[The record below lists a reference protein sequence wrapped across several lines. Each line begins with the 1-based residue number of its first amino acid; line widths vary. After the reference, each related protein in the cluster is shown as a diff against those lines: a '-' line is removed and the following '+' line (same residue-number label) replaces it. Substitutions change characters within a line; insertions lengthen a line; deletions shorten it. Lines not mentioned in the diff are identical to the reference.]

1 MATADLTARM
11 VFMVDSV
18 MLRMI
23 CKSAIGWEE
32 RLEEILGLFF
42 DILCGMDIKSS
53 KEVVAEGQKILREK
67 LIDSLWE
74 DMSVRMPDPEMYVQ
88 FACEDLEQVWAS
100 GQKLFQLDEL
110 GNIAST
116 EFATFCDEYDL
127 SDFMKMGSSTEYLEI
142 FDWDA
147 EDISPEERLRR
158 GFVMAAKD
166 QPERLLRE
174 EFEKRFGVDPL
185 NDGDFELGD

>member
-1 MATADLTARM
+1 MWVPCASMTP
-11 VFMVDSV
+11 
-18 MLRMI
+18 
-23 CKSAIGWEE
+23 
-32 RLEEILGLFF
+32 
-42 DILCGMDIKSS
+42 MDIKSS

-67 LIDSLWE
+67 LIDSLWG
-74 DMSVRMPDPEMYVQ
+74 DFSVRMPDPELYVQ

-127 SDFMKMGSSTEYLEI
+127 SDFMKTGSSTEYLEI
-142 FDWDA
+142 FDW
-147 EDISPEERLRR
+147 EEGSISPEERLRR

-166 QPERLLRE
+166 QPGRLLRE
-174 EFEKRFGVDPL
+174 EFEKRFGVDPF
-185 NDGDFELGD
+185 NDGDFELGG

>member
-1 MATADLTARM
+1 M
-11 VFMVDSV
+11 
-18 MLRMI
+18 
-23 CKSAIGWEE
+23 
-32 RLEEILGLFF
+32 GLFF